1 MTYCVAMR
9 LNAGLIFMSDTR
21 TNAGVDNIS
30 KFRKM
35 FTWEEPGERVIT
47 VLTAGNLAT
56 SQAVISV
63 LDERAKAPKER
74 RPSLLEAPTM
84 FQVANIIGD
93 TLKEVIKTQK
103 MTGPESEA
111 DYGATMIVGGQIAGI
126 EPRLFLIYPE
136 GNFIEA
142 SEETPFFQI
151 GETKYGKPILDRII
165 RPDTPIETAMRCAL
179 VSIDST
185 MRSNATVGPPLECLF
200 YRKDSLL
207 PQEQYCK
214 LEENHP
220 YLSELRQ
227 SWDDNIR
234 LAFENLPSLSSVLAG
249 DESQPQ

>member
-9 LNAGLIFMSDTR
+9 LDRGLIFMSDTR

-30 KFRKM
+30 RFRKM
-35 FTWEEPGERVIT
+35 YTWEEPGERVIT

-56 SQAVISV
+56 SQAVISL
-63 LDERAKAPKER
+63 LDERTKAPRER

-111 DYGATMIVGGQIAGI
+111 DFGATMIVGGQIHGI

-142 SEETPFFQI
+142 SDETPFFQI
-151 GETKYGKPILDRII
+151 GETKYGRPILI
-165 RPDTPIETAMRCAL
+165 RAYDPAMSFEDAVKL
-179 VSIDST
+179 LSVSFDST
-185 MRSNATVGPPLECLF
+185 LKANLSVGMPLDLQVVDKDALRVTHRRRIEEDDPYFAIVSRSWGDAL
-200 YRKDSLL
+200 K
-207 PQEQYCK
+207 
-214 LEENHP
+214 
-220 YLSELRQ
+220 
-227 SWDDNIR
+227 
-234 LAFENLPSLSSVLAG
+234 LAFQSLPDFSFGPDPA
-249 DESQPQ
+249 

>member
-9 LNAGLIFMSDTR
+9 LNEGLIFMSDTR

-47 VLTAGNLAT
+47 IMTAGNLAT
-56 SQAVISV
+56 SQAVMSL
-63 LDERAKAPKER
+63 LDERTKAPKER

-111 DYGATMIVGGQIAGI
+111 DYGATMIVGGEIAGM

-151 GETKYGKPILDRII
+151 GETKYGRPILLRAYD
-165 RPDTPIETAMRCAL
+165 PKMSFEDAVKL
-179 VSIDST
+179 LSVSFDST
-185 MRSNATVGPPLECLF
+185 LKANLSVGMPLDLQVCETGKC
-200 YRKDSLL
+200 RVSR
-207 PQEQYCK
+207 QRRI
-214 LEENHP
+214 EENDP
-220 YLSELRQ
+220 YFAIVSR
-227 SWDDNIR
+227 SWGDALK
-234 LAFENLPSLSSVLAG
+234 LAFQSLPDYSFGEDPA
-249 DESQPQ
+249 

>member
-9 LNAGLIFMSDTR
+9 LNKGLIFMSDTR

-30 KFRKM
+30 RFRKM
-35 FTWEEPGERVIT
+35 YTWEEPGERVIT

-63 LDERAKAPKER
+63 LDERTKAPKER

-111 DYGATMIVGGQIAGI
+111 DFGATMIVGGEIAGMG
-126 EPRLFLIYPE
+126 PRLFLIYPE

-142 SEETPFFQI
+142 GEETPFFQT
-151 GETKYGKPILDRII
+151 GETKYGRPIILRAYNPNMSFED
-165 RPDTPIETAMRCAL
+165 AVKL
-179 VSIDST
+179 LSVSFDST
-185 MRSNATVGPPLECLF
+185 LKANLSVGMPLDLQVCEAGAC
-200 YRKDSLL
+200 RVTHRRRI
-207 PQEQYCK
+207 
-214 LEENHP
+214 EENDP
-220 YLSELRQ
+220 YFTIVSR
-227 SWDDNIR
+227 SWGDALK
-234 LAFENLPSLSSVLAG
+234 LAFQSLPDFAF
-249 DESQPQ
+249 DD

>member
-35 FTWEEPGERVIT
+35 YTWEEPGERVIT

-56 SQAVISV
+56 SQAVISL
-63 LDERAKAPKER
+63 LDERTKAPKER

-93 TLKEVIKTQK
+93 TLKEVIKSQK

-111 DYGATMIVGGQIAGI
+111 DFGATMIVGGQIQGI
-126 EPRLFLIYPE
+126 EPRLFMIYPE

-142 SEETPFFQI
+142 SDETPFFQS
-151 GETKYGKPILDRII
+151 GETKYGRPIII
-165 RPDTPIETAMRCAL
+165 RAYDPEMSFEGAVKL
-179 VSIDST
+179 LSVSFDST
-185 MRSNATVGPPLECLF
+185 LKANLSVGMPLDLQVVEKDALRVTHRRRIDENDPYFTIVSRSWGDAL
-200 YRKDSLL
+200 K
-207 PQEQYCK
+207 
-214 LEENHP
+214 
-220 YLSELRQ
+220 
-227 SWDDNIR
+227 
-234 LAFENLPSLSSVLAG
+234 LAFQSLPDFTF
-249 DESQPQ
+249 DEPA

>member
-1 MTYCVAMR
+1 VTYCVAMR

-103 MTGPESEA
+103 MTGP
-111 DYGATMIVGGQIAGI
+111 GIGG
-126 EPRLFLIYPE
+126 RLWRHD
-136 GNFIEA
+136 
-142 SEETPFFQI
+142 
-151 GETKYGKPILDRII
+151 DRG
-165 RPDTPIETAMRCAL
+165 RPDHRHRAAPVHDLSGRQ
-179 VSIDST
+179 
-185 MRSNATVGPPLECLF
+185 F
-200 YRKDSLL
+200 YRG
-207 PQEQYCK
+207 E
-214 LEENHP
+214 
-220 YLSELRQ
+220 R
-227 SWDDNIR
+227 
-234 LAFENLPSLSSVLAG
+234 G
-249 DESQPQ
+249 DTLFPDR

>member
-1 MTYCVAMR
+1 MR

-30 KFRKM
+30 RFRKM

-56 SQAVISV
+56 SQAVISL
-63 LDERAKAPKER
+63 LDERTKAPQER

-126 EPRLFLIYPE
+126 GPRLFMIYPE

-151 GETKYGKPILDRII
+151 GETKYGRPILLRAYD
-165 RPDTPIETAMRCAL
+165 PDMSFEEAVKL
-179 VSIDST
+179 LYVSFDST
-185 MRSNATVGPPLECLF
+185 LKANLSVGMPLDLQVVEQGTMRVAHSRRVNEDDPYFSTVS
-200 YRKDSLL
+200 R
-207 PQEQYCK
+207 
-214 LEENHP
+214 
-220 YLSELRQ
+220 
-227 SWDDNIR
+227 SWGDALK
-234 LAFENLPSLSSVLAG
+234 LAFKSLPDFAFEPG
-249 DESQPQ
+249 DEA